1 MLDHSINVADCL
13 QSSYEAHYTVF
24 IKAEHQH
31 LLIRCYIYIYI
42 NEYIDNISK

>member
-24 IKAEHQH
+24 IKADTN
-31 LLIRCYIYIYI
+31 ISYFVVIYI